1 MEEERGTS
9 SYLANPIQAQLK
21 FKIKTTSVLIQSRKG
36 RKGHCSSYPTEQT
49 QFAHIFSA
57 KLVFCT
63 LTAVLE
69 HYARVFDIIMRFET
83 FNPQSTYIL
92 AGGSSCFTSVWSM
105 WHYPIPTKDQTCK
118 KRKNEHK
125 QTFCLWQISIKNVK
139 RIFGQEIAG

>member
-21 FKIKTTSVLIQSRKG
+21 FKIKTTSVLIQIRKG

-83 FNPQSTYIL
+83 FNPQSRRVFL
-92 AGGSSCFTSVWSM
+92 FHLSM
-105 WHYPIPTKDQTCK
+105 VHVTARVSHYPIPTKDQTCK

-139 RIFGQEIAG
+139 RIFGQELAG

>member
-21 FKIKTTSVLIQSRKG
+21 FKIKTTSVLIQIRKG
-36 RKGHCSSYPTEQT
+36 RKGHCSSYPAEQT

-92 AGGSSCFTSVWSM
+92 AGGSSCFTSVWVS
-105 WHYPIPTKDQTCK
+105 HYPIPTKDQTCK

-125 QTFCLWQISIKNVK
+125 QTFCL
-139 RIFGQEIAG
+139 